1 MNVRQR
7 FEQEM
12 PGKVFLDTDI
22 QIMEAYFHEKGWLAA
37 GDRLLKLE
45 KPGEGNMNKVLRA
58 TTQSG
63 SFIVK
68 QARPWVEKYPEYAAP
83 VERLEVEATFFQIAN
98 GIPALSPY
106 TPDILDFDAENH
118 IMAVEDLGTGKGYT
132 AIYEPGNLLTAA
144 EVADLATYLSLLHA
158 WKPAPGAPAFPRN
171 LKLRKDLNH
180 IHIFKFPFD
189 SNNGLPLDDIQAGLG
204 EAALPFQH
212 HAVLK
217 TRIAELGDC
226 YIDEG
231 PCLLHGDFYPG
242 SWLATSSG
250 LKVIDPEFAFM
261 GPAEFD
267 LGVLMAHLMLAEQG
281 EEIIADL
288 LNAYQQGDR
297 FDLSLAYAFAGTE
310 ILRRLIGIAQLPL
323 SLEVSQ
329 KTDLMN
335 QAAEW
340 ILPPNQ

>member
-22 QIMEAYFHEKGWLAA
+22 QTMEAYFHEKGWLTP

-68 QARPWVEKYPEYAAP
+68 QARPWVEKYPQFAAP
-83 VERLEVEATFFQIAN
+83 VERLEVEATFFKIAN
-98 GIPALSPY
+98 GITALSPY
-106 TPDILDFDAENH
+106 TPDILDFDAGNH

-132 AIYEPGNLLTAA
+132 TIYEPGTLLTAA
-144 EVADLATYLSLLHA
+144 EVEALARYLSLLHA
-158 WKPAPGAPAFPRN
+158 WKPEPGAPAFPRN

-180 IHIFKFPFD
+180 IHIFEFPFNPD
-189 SNNGLPLDDIQAGLG
+189 NGLNLDEIQTGLS
-204 EAALPFQH
+204 AVAQPFQH
-212 HAVLK
+212 NSVLK
-217 TRIAELGDC
+217 SRVAELGDC
-226 YIDEG
+226 YIEEG

-261 GPAEFD
+261 GPAAFD
-267 LGVLMAHLMLAEQG
+267 LGVLIAHMMLAEQS

-288 LNAYQQGDR
+288 LKAYKQGDR

-310 ILRRLIGIAQLPL
+310 ILRRLIGVAQLPL
-323 SLEVSQ
+323 SLEISQ
-329 KTDLMN
+329 KEGLMN
-335 QAAEW
+335 QAGEW
-340 ILPPNQ
+340 ILAHNK